1 VSSQDSRSSRDFSRW
16 QQPRVGWSIHVVT
29 ASGLAL
35 GMLALIAVLDNNP
48 KAALLWLT
56 AAQVLDGVDGPV
68 ARACDVRN
76 QVPRID
82 GFILDLVVDFVTC
95 VVVPAAFLYRF
106 DLVPKVLAGPIV
118 GLVLA
123 TTALWFSRTDIQ
135 GEDHWFR
142 GFPGVWNL
150 IVPSLYLLSIN
161 RTAAALI
168 VAGLAIAQLT
178 DLPFVHPVRV
188 KDLRSITLPVMVA
201 WIAALTVG
209 VLSYPDAPA
218 WMATVLLACPTYFIG
233 LSLRQRII
241 EGRIGRATPVS

>member
-1 VSSQDSRSSRDFSRW
+1 M
-16 QQPRVGWSIHVVT
+16 GWGIHVVT
-29 ASGLAL
+29 SLGLAL
-35 GMLALIAVLDNNP
+35 GMLALIAVLDNQP

-56 AAQVLDGVDGPV
+56 AAQVLDGIDGPV

-106 DLVPKVLAGPIV
+106 DLVPKELAGPVV

-135 GEDHWFR
+135 GDDHWFR

-150 IVPSLYLLSIN
+150 IVPSLYVLSVN
-161 RTAAALI
+161 RTAAAI
-168 VAGLAIAQLT
+168 VVSTLALAQLT
-178 DLPFVHPVRV
+178 DIPFVHPVRV
-188 KDLRSITLPVMVA
+188 KDLRNITLPVMVV
-201 WIAALTVG
+201 WIIALSVG
-209 VLSYPDAPA
+209 VLQYPDGGHALRPI
-218 WMATVLLACPTYFIG
+218 LLLCPLYFAGI
-233 LSLRQRII
+233 SLRQRMI
-241 EGRIGRATPVS
+241 RNRTLSAA

>member
-1 VSSQDSRSSRDFSRW
+1 MNATPSKPTSDDHSRW
-16 QQPRVGWSIHVVT
+16 QQPKVAWGIHVVT
-29 ASGLAL
+29 ASGLGM
-35 GMLALIAVLDNNP
+35 GMLALLAVLDNNP

-56 AAQVLDGVDGPV
+56 AAQILDGIDGPV

-76 QVPRID
+76 QLPRID

-106 DLVPKVLAGPIV
+106 DLVPRPLAGALV
-118 GLVLA
+118 GLILA

-135 GEDHWFR
+135 GDDHWFR

-161 RTAAALI
+161 RTAAAI
-168 VAGLAIAQLT
+168 VVTTLAFAQLT

-188 KDLRSITLPVMVA
+188 KAMRNVTLPVMVV
-201 WIAALTVG
+201 WVAALTVG
-209 VLSYPDAPA
+209 VLKFPDAPRQLHP
-218 WMATVLLACPTYFIG
+218 VLIACPIYFAA
-233 LSLRQRII
+233 LTLRQWVI
-241 EGRIGRATPVS
+241 ESRSVTIA